1 MSKKNRNNKRN
12 VDKDTVVDEVD
23 VSESVELVE
32 EASKES
38 SGLSESNYR
47 EDTEDASQ
55 QVTNDNIDNI
65 GSSESVETND
75 AVESKSLVEKPVKKK
90 HDLASLMSE
99 LEGKLTS
106 RELREW
112 TYSSLVEFKET
123 GNRVEL
129 SKRNNY
135 KHSRTRPLDPSKWS
149 VEELM
154 DWLEGD
160 VEGHRNTRKE
170 AILEEIYLR
179 WKIPSN
185 FTEEAVYD
193 LVINHKEPE
202 ATTNG
207 VLKEDRRRKEAKLT
221 DLTYT
226 ELCSIYIG
234 EIESSYSKSEVK
246 RRIMLISRIL
256 DDDLFESNIQRFKEG
271 NKHMSSLSDQL
282 IGVLES
288 RKELYRK
295 YGNRVTDEQLAT
307 NTVSF
312 YNTLRTVTKAN
323 YAEFAE
329 TWRTLLKF
337 VDTNYTGVFH
347 PSQIRRGWPILNLSS
362 GNVQALDRLLVLILT
377 TRVPA
382 TRRQDVRQLQMDY
395 ILENISNQVERDN
408 ITSFYTED

>member
-23 VSESVELVE
+23 VSERVELVE

-362 GNVQALDRLLVLILT
+362 GNVQALDRILVLILT

-382 TRRQDVRQLQMDY
+382 TRRQDVRQLHMDY